1 MHSNGLSLYF
11 ASSFKNLCALC
22 AKKDTFATVMD
33 NKNRL
38 NQLFA
43 SKNNNLLSI
52 YFTAGYPEINTTV
65 DIAEA
70 LEKAGANFLE
80 IGFPY
85 SDPVADGP
93 TIQHSSQTA
102 LDNGMTLNVLFE
114 QLKDLR
120 SRVNI
125 PVLLMGYVNPIVQ
138 YGVER
143 FCKAAAAAG
152 VDGIIVPDLPM
163 YEYETMYSKH
173 FEENSLSNIFLVT
186 PQTSEERIRKI
197 DGLSN
202 SFIYLLSS
210 SSITG
215 GSLQLTDSI
224 ASYYQ
229 RIKDMELNNPVII
242 GFGISDNQSFSKA
255 CQYANGAIVGSAFV
269 KLLGEENYMDK
280 IPAFIKRIKG

>member
-1 MHSNGLSLYF
+1 M
-11 ASSFKNLCALC
+11 
-22 AKKDTFATVMD
+22 
-33 NKNRL
+33 NRL

-43 SKNNNLLSI
+43 TKKDNLLSI
-52 YFTAGYPEINTTV
+52 YYTAGYPDLNTTI

-70 LEKAGANFLE
+70 LEKAGADFLE

-93 TIQHSSQTA
+93 TIQNSSQQA

-120 SRVNI
+120 KRVTI
-125 PVLLMGYVNPIVQ
+125 PILLMGYVNPIVQ

-143 FCKAAAAAG
+143 FCKAAAEVG
-152 VDGIIVPDLPM
+152 VDGVIVPDLPM
-163 YEYETMYSKH
+163 YEYENMYSGFFKD
-173 FEENSLSNIFLVT
+173 NNLSNIFLVT

-197 DGLSN
+197 DGLTN

-210 SSITG
+210 SNITG
-215 GSLQLTDSI
+215 GSLNVSDSI
-224 ASYYQ
+224 EGYYQ
-229 RIKDMELNNPVII
+229 RVKAMDLKNPTII
-242 GFGISDNQSFSKA
+242 GFGISNNETYTKA

-269 KLLGEENYMDK
+269 KLLGEDGYMDK
-280 IPAFIKRIKG
+280 IPGFVKSIRG